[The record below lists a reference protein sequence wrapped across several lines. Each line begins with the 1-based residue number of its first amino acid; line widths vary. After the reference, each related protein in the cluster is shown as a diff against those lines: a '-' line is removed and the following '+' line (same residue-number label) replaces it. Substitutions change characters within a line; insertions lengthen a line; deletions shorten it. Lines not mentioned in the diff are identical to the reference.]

1 MFSLILTVMMCL
13 VILNEKKNLGKIS
26 LYIYAHSRSRRSQT
40 DFSDWASALILRI
53 QSV

>member
-13 VILNEKKNLGKIS
+13 VTLNEKKNLEKIS
-26 LYIYAHSRSRRSQT
+26 LYIYAHSRSRRGQT
-40 DFSDWASALILRI
+40 DFSDWTSALILRI